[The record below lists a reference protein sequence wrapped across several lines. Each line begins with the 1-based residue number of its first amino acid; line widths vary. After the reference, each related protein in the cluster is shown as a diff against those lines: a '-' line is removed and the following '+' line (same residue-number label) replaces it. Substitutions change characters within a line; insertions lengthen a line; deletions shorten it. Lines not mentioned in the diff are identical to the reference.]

1 MTTTKYHR
9 ALFQA
14 EQDLARCLVQRQ
26 KIDHKVARL
35 QAVITQLQDLC
46 AEMDH
51 KNFERRVERVVKA
64 DLNMGI
70 TELARVFL
78 KEMSLPMTAS
88 DLKEKMEAR
97 KLDVSRYANPLAVI
111 HTVLKRLVQSGE
123 VKVVPRKRGKKAY
136 QWVSTTDK
144 LLSELRQS
152 SQPATQQRTGLKE
165 PK

>member
-1 MTTTKYHR
+1 MTTANYHR
-9 ALFQA
+9 ALFEA
-14 EQDLARCLVQRQ
+14 DQDLARCLVQRQ

-51 KNFERRVERVVKA
+51 KNFQRRVERVVKA
-64 DLNMGI
+64 DLKMGI
-70 TELARVFL
+70 TELARVIL
-78 KEMSLPMTAS
+78 KEMALPMKAS

-97 KLDVSRYANPLAVI
+97 KLDISRYSNPLAVI

-123 VKVVPRKRGKKAY
+123 VKVVPRKQGKKAY

-152 SQPATQQRTGLKE
+152 SQPTGQQRNGLKE

>member
-1 MTTTKYHR
+1 MTTANYRR
-9 ALFQA
+9 ALFEADQ
-14 EQDLARCLVQRQ
+14 ELARCLVQRQ

-35 QAVITQLQDLC
+35 QAVIGQLQDLC
-46 AEMDH
+46 AELDQ
-51 KNFERRVERVVKA
+51 KNFQRRVERVVKA
-64 DLNMGI
+64 DLKIGI
-70 TELARVFL
+70 TELARVIL

-97 KLDVSRYANPLAVI
+97 KLDVSRYSNPLAVI

-123 VKVVPRKRGKKAY
+123 VKVVPQKQGKKAY

-152 SQPATQQRTGLKE
+152 SQPTAQPRNGMKE